1 MQLRRLKNKSKVLE
15 APLKQ
20 KLKCMKSVQL
30 KAGKNYYLRQ
40 NKPKR
45 FNEIPVASICVFI
58 VENKHHFI
66 ASHCSWYYT
75 FVTLSESKFISV
87 TEEAL
92 INNLEKFRTQYKTGL
107 NQKLSK
113 TSKNIQQPRSFF
125 FPSVFG
131 AITSSKIPFFNHGF
145 PKFNLPKSSVDIC
158 CISNTSRACV
168 DWYLNQSFR

>member
-1 MQLRRLKNKSKVLE
+1 MQLRRLKKKSKVLE

-20 KLKCMKSVQL
+20 KFKCMKSVQL

-45 FNEIPVASICVFI
+45 FNEIPVAYICVFI

-125 FPSVFG
+125 FPQFSAQLPV
-131 AITSSKIPFFNHGF
+131 
-145 PKFNLPKSSVDIC
+145 PKFLFLIMASLSLI
-158 CISNTSRACV
+158 
-168 DWYLNQSFR
+168 YQSLVWIYVAYQIHPEPVLIGI